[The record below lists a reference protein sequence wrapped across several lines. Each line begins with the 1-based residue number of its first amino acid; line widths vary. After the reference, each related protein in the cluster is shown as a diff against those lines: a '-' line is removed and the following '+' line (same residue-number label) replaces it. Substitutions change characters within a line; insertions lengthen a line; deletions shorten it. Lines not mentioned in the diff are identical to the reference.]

1 MRSWEDERDMS
12 QTKNNA
18 WIDKHV
24 YCIQGIFSPVLFLSS
39 LSAGKFYD
47 GQIPMS

>member
-24 YCIQGIFSPVLFLSS
+24 YCIQGIFTPVLFLSS